1 MAVGVPE
8 ADVFAAADRVLQRGD
23 RPTVERVR
31 LELGRGSPA
40 RVGQLLDAW
49 WDSLA
54 KRLAGE
60 TRLPELPKAAAS
72 AFTELWRVATDE
84 ARTQLDAAYAERR
97 GALDAEQ
104 AQWFAEKAE
113 WAARLERAADEIE
126 RASDARARAES
137 RLDDLQRL
145 LTQHERQRAD
155 DAAQLKALAVR
166 LGELEHE
173 RRDMNERLAAREA
186 AAAQERE
193 ASAAHIRAVEDRSQT
208 EIDRARQEAKSL
220 RGNLD
225 KVERESHQAGEAS
238 RQREADLRQSLARAE
253 QSAKEHEARAQ
264 TLDAQLARMDGVGEA
279 LRLAQ
284 DAIRSGLEREAALR
298 AELNGQAQRP
308 KPAAQA
314 VAGKAAKPPG
324 KRGSNATKPAR
335 R

>member
-60 TRLPELPKAAAS
+60 TSLPELPKAAAS
-72 AFTELWRVATDE
+72 AFIELWRVATDE

-113 WAARLERAADEIE
+113 WAARSERAAAEIE
-126 RASDARARAES
+126 RANDARARAES
-137 RLDDLQRL
+137 RLEDLQRL
-145 LTQHERQRAD
+145 LAQHERQLAG
-155 DAAQLKALAVR
+155 DAAQLKALSVQ
-166 LGELEHE
+166 LGELQNE
-173 RRDMNERLAAREA
+173 RRDLNERLATREA
-186 AAAQERE
+186 AAIQERE
-193 ASAAHIRAVEDRSQT
+193 ASAAHIRAVEDRAQT

-220 RGNLD
+220 RGHLA

-238 RQREADLRQSLARAE
+238 RQREAELRQSLARAE
-253 QSAKEHEARAQ
+253 QSATEHQARAQ
-264 TLDAQLARMDGVGEA
+264 TLETQLARMDGVGEA
-279 LRLAQ
+279 LRIAQ
-284 DAIRSGLEREAALR
+284 DAVRAGLEREAALR
-298 AELNGQAQRP
+298 AELSGQTQRR

-314 VAGKAAKPPG
+314 AAGKAAKSPRKSG
-324 KRGSNATKPAR
+324 NNATKPAR
-335 R
+335 Q